1 MNNPLVE
8 LEVPAGFSV
17 VPLIKSP
24 KSDAFVPCDANVTNS
39 IVLS

>member
-24 KSDAFVPCDANVTNS
+24 KSDAFHVVAIVTNS